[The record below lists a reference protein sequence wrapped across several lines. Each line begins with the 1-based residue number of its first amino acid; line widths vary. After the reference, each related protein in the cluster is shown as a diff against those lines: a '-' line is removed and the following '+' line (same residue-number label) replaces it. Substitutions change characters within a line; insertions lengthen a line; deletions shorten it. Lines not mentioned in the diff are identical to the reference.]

1 MVLSLRRPR
10 SGLLIGAL
18 LTLACGSGDEAEPAA
33 EQIYT
38 PPAREII
45 DEEVIPA
52 PPVTPPVTEQMPSE
66 EDEACATP
74 LGVDGSPSTIPEAL
88 ILMNSLPRP
97 TTLDCFLQ
105 SLERPLSVYLTRS
118 GGSLQPSPGAR
129 SPRTFIVNANLV
141 MSVVFDGPAGETLE
155 LGYRTTPD
163 RSVKTE
169 ILFPLQRD
177 ITLVGLFDRVV
188 EGNRTQCADC
198 HAGEIFTSHESFPD
212 GVYESSVI
220 VPSPVLTVDLE
231 SLRAEDVAC
240 DPAAES
246 NRCSMLDA
254 FFDHGEVQ
262 PSLSWPGAL

>member
-10 SGLLIGAL
+10 SRLLIGAL
-18 LTLACGSGDEAEPAA
+18 LTLACGSGDDAEPAA
-33 EQIYT
+33 EKIYT
-38 PPAREII
+38 PPAREVVQ
-45 DEEVIPA
+45 EEVIPL
-52 PPVTPPVTEQMPSE
+52 PPVTPPVTEMLPE
-66 EDEACATP
+66 EEEACATP
-74 LGVDGSPSTIPEAL
+74 LGVDGSPGTIPEAL

-105 SLERPLSVYLTRS
+105 SLQRPLSVYLTRS

-129 SPRTFIVNANLV
+129 SPRTFIVNGNLV

-177 ITLVGLFDRVV
+177 ITLVGLFDRVE

-198 HAGEIFTSHESFPD
+198 HTGETFTDQAAFPD
-212 GVYESSVI
+212 GAYESAVI
-220 VPSPVLTVDLE
+220 VPSSVFTVDLE
-231 SLRAEDVAC
+231 SLRAEEAAC
-240 DPAAES
+240 DPVAES

-262 PSLSWPGAL
+262 PSLTWPGAL